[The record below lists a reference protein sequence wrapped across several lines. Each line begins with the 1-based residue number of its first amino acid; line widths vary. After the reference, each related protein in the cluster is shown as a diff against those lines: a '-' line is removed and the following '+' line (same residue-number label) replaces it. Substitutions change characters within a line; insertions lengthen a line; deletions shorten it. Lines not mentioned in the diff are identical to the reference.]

1 MYIHI
6 CTYTDRYGCTC
17 AHIACNCMHMCTHP
31 HIHARHTHPSL
42 HTCMHLSVQAC
53 THTHTHN
60 NASTHTHTAHR
71 VTDTC
76 THKHA
81 LHSHAHTHPR
91 MHATRIHT
99 RKHLSP
105 HACSHKHTHTLTHTC
120 MHTPIHKHTQ
130 QKIPHFRRLYWY
142 RKCQGNFL
150 FEFLTHFLY
159 LYISP
164 FQVISSFAGNA
175 TFKNVKEYFVHI
187 SCTFPALIHAT
198 FPGNFHSCRK
208 CHIS

>member
-1 MYIHI
+1 MSLRGRS
-6 CTYTDRYGCTC
+6 TSGSGLLK
-17 AHIACNCMHMCTHP
+17 
-31 HIHARHTHPSL
+31 ARVPL
-42 HTCMHLSVQAC
+42 LLVDYPAMLS
-53 THTHTHN
+53 
-60 NASTHTHTAHR
+60 
-71 VTDTC
+71 
-76 THKHA
+76 
-81 LHSHAHTHPR
+81 
-91 MHATRIHT
+91 
-99 RKHLSP
+99 
-105 HACSHKHTHTLTHTC
+105 
-120 MHTPIHKHTQ
+120 Q

-187 SCTFPALIHAT
+187 SGTFPALIHAT

-208 CHIS
+208 CHISWNWKCQGNFLVYISDAFPVLLHITLPSNFQLCRKFHNHILSRSSLFTFLEHFLY